1 MEGVI
6 FLRKSQL
13 GEEGVWEEPQGL
25 GATGWTFSR
34 LSRVRTVSWEGW
46 PCSENS
52 YGEEGSTAKTGQGR
66 SKPEALEC
74 AVAFHQVLLSDQP
87 DGIPERAYLRMLLR
101 PPTADGEVVNWSLG
115 DRLANP
121 LLWGMLKSR
130 RRKECQITQKATDCS
145 ERAGKQAYQCL
156 PSVAQTST

>member
-1 MEGVI
+1 MGGASGSGGHRVDFLPPQQSQNSVLGGVA
-6 FLRKSQL
+6 LQQEQRWRRWVHSKDWPR
-13 GEEGVWEEPQGL
+13 EEQTRGPGVCCGL
-25 GATGWTFSR
+25 SPSPFAQ
-34 LSRVRTVSWEGW
+34 V
-46 PCSENS
+46 
-52 YGEEGSTAKTGQGR
+52 
-66 SKPEALEC
+66 EC
-74 AVAFHQVLLSDQP
+74 QLSDQP

-156 PSVAQTST
+156 PSVAQTSA

>member
-1 MEGVI
+1 MERVI

-13 GEEGVWEEPQGL
+13 DEEGVWEEPQGL

-52 YGEEGSTAKTGQGR
+52 YGEDGSTAKTGQGR

-74 AVAFHQVLLSDQP
+74 AVAFHQVLLHRLNVSCLTSQM
-87 DGIPERAYLRMLLR
+87 G
-101 PPTADGEVVNWSLG
+101 SLKG
-115 DRLANP
+115 LIY
-121 LLWGMLKSR
+121 G
-130 RRKECQITQKATDCS
+130 CS
-145 ERAGKQAYQCL
+145 
-156 PSVAQTST
+156 